1 MNAGGTDPVLRVPL
15 TGAHRIQ
22 VEAGE
27 CRIRVKLDVP
37 GQKSCFGTAHNKASL
52 EGQLRAAADATV
64 DALRQAI
71 SVTGKKATL
80 ELKEVT
86 AFDAFGKPGV
96 MVSLRATY
104 RNKER
109 ALLGFA
115 ALEKDV
121 PGVVVKAMLDAAGR
135 FFAILG

>member
-1 MNAGGTDPVLRVPL
+1 MSPGASGELPRIQLS
-15 TGAHRIQ
+15 GAHRMR
-22 VEAGE
+22 VTGGE
-27 CRIRVKLDVP
+27 CRIRVKVDVP
-37 GQKSCFGTAHNKASL
+37 GQKSFFGTAQNKASL

-96 MVSLRATY
+96 MVSLRGIY

-115 ALEKDV
+115 AMEKDV
-121 PGVVVKAMLDAAGR
+121 PGVVVKAVLDAAGR
-135 FFAILG
+135 FLVLLG